1 MSSPRRRRNQQST
14 TVQSIRSHTPLTP
27 RLLDLNT
34 NIPTTRSRA
43 RLLSS
48 KNHLKLNDEN
58 SRGPAPGFNKSLRSR
73 GPLKENPLKMNVLED
88 KKVIIGKRKMEDEDE
103 NQRKGKMLK
112 ADVRRMGPPLKTV
125 GSNNCLHT
133 RHTLA
138 PIVSLQR
145 VPEQTQTVA
154 PPTPAREILRMGMLE
169 AKQGDDEAN
178 EAESNIF
185 TVVARSPTPPR
196 MRERPLE
203 IKRDEDTTIG
213 NSPKFIARPPTPPR
227 PHQTAAIAKSP
238 TPRSNDASLSLASP
252 RRPLMH
258 SSILSTPGRSRP
270 SLINTFKSSP
280 AHPLSTFLSTPR
292 ASQNQSTA
300 AITTDSVST
309 TPDGIPPTVSVFTP
323 NNRPKI
329 ASPLT
334 NRRIALAVRVAKEQ
348 ASLDALVLKATP
360 VKQEIQPRAVEAP
373 KENVTAEKVEEAAET
388 TENVDIDMAVAEE
401 TTSTESVLGVDMTTG
416 MRKAGGACEARHVP
430 SVTEIEP
437 NTKINVDEPALEA
450 KSEAQ
455 PASDII
461 STSSA
466 EIISTTPDPAQMAD
480 PAAPECPITQPAVNI
495 QLHKTSSG
503 RSLLG
508 MGAPSRIPIST
519 RHVPAVAAID
529 RSHLPSSTTRKMAS
543 GLGLGSLPERRPGG
557 RPEMMGSEGSSTRGP
572 PSSPAK
578 RQPSYPSSLGS
589 GPLARPTARVVSN
602 PIRSSATVS
611 ESFSAVEMSQP
622 PIIESSRSVSDPVPI
637 PEPARTSRLSL
648 STNRREGMS
657 LETSRSLAGLSEALE
672 KLKSKKRLSGAS
684 ASAEPPRKPT
694 IPSVTVTG
702 PAPNVSKKETNNLS
716 ASTSST
722 TMAPL
727 ANHRVRSAVHPA
739 DSSISSDTTG
749 EKSILEMLSSSK
761 GVRCFQGVVAFVDV
775 RTSEGSDSSQF
786 FSDILKS
793 GGAKVLT
800 RPTLSCTHVVYKSGR
815 PATLNWYRRQDKP
828 PKLVSIKW
836 VTDSKKASKK
846 MEEDKYLVDP
856 NEEPIFE
863 KRRKSMEPKAL
874 SVHRSTASSSAKRQA
889 LLAVA
894 EAKNK
899 SMSYAPKL
907 PSPLKKTY
915 INLPFSDDNK

>member
-88 KKVIIGKRKMEDEDE
+88 KKMIIGKRKMEDEDE

-112 ADVRRMGPPLKTV
+112 ADERLVRRMGPPLKTV
-125 GSNNCLHT
+125 GSNNSLHT

-227 PHQTAAIAKSP
+227 PHQMAAITKSP
-238 TPRSNDASLSLASP
+238 TPRSNDASVSLASP

-258 SSILSTPGRSRP
+258 SSILSTPGRSQP

-300 AITTDSVST
+300 AITTYSVST

-360 VKQEIQPRAVEAP
+360 AKQEIQPRAVEAP

-416 MRKAGGACEARHVP
+416 MRKAGGACEARYVP

-437 NTKINVDEPALEA
+437 DTKINVDEPALEA

-461 STSSA
+461 STSST

-508 MGAPSRIPIST
+508 MGAPSLVYNEENGKWFRVGLSSRETTWWST
-519 RHVPAVAAID
+519 RND
-529 RSHLPSSTTRKMAS
+529 
-543 GLGLGSLPERRPGG
+543 G
-557 RPEMMGSEGSSTRGP
+557 
-572 PSSPAK
+572 
-578 RQPSYPSSLGS
+578 
-589 GPLARPTARVVSN
+589 
-602 PIRSSATVS
+602 
-611 ESFSAVEMSQP
+611 
-622 PIIESSRSVSDPVPI
+622 
-637 PEPARTSRLSL
+637 
-648 STNRREGMS
+648 
-657 LETSRSLAGLSEALE
+657 
-672 KLKSKKRLSGAS
+672 
-684 ASAEPPRKPT
+684 
-694 IPSVTVTG
+694 
-702 PAPNVSKKETNNLS
+702 
-716 ASTSST
+716 
-722 TMAPL
+722 
-727 ANHRVRSAVHPA
+727 
-739 DSSISSDTTG
+739 
-749 EKSILEMLSSSK
+749 
-761 GVRCFQGVVAFVDV
+761 
-775 RTSEGSDSSQF
+775 
-786 FSDILKS
+786 
-793 GGAKVLT
+793 
-800 RPTLSCTHVVYKSGR
+800 
-815 PATLNWYRRQDKP
+815 
-828 PKLVSIKW
+828 
-836 VTDSKKASKK
+836 
-846 MEEDKYLVDP
+846 
-856 NEEPIFE
+856 
-863 KRRKSMEPKAL
+863 
-874 SVHRSTASSSAKRQA
+874 
-889 LLAVA
+889 
-894 EAKNK
+894 
-899 SMSYAPKL
+899 
-907 PSPLKKTY
+907 
-915 INLPFSDDNK
+915 